1 MPMVPKFFRAAAFA
15 ANVFGD
21 MGAGDTNWLG
31 AECED
36 LIEAAW
42 AQPFLARFLQCC
54 LYWLFCIKHV
64 CTKAGV
70 FVFGAVGKAGHAVS
84 FFARLHENAFA
95 AVLRRSRILFQAG
108 ISHFVK
114 TLKTDADLP
123 PAITGRKLV

>member
-1 MPMVPKFFRAAAFA
+1 MAPKFFRAAAFA

-36 LIEAAW
+36 LLEAAW
-42 AQPFLARFLQCC
+42 AQPSFARFLQCC

-84 FFARLHENAFA
+84 FCARLHENAFA

>member
-1 MPMVPKFFRAAAFA
+1 MAPKFFRAAAFA

-21 MGAGDTNWLG
+21 MGAGETNWLG

-36 LIEAAW
+36 LLEVAC

-64 CTKAGV
+64 CTKVGV

-84 FFARLHENAFA
+84 FFALLHEKCSRRCFA
-95 AVLRRSRILFQAG
+95 AVSDFVSSRHQ
-108 ISHFVK
+108 SFVK

-123 PAITGRKLV
+123 PAITGRKLA

>member
-1 MPMVPKFFRAAAFA
+1 MAPKFFRAAAFA

-21 MGAGDTNWLG
+21 MGAGETNWLG

-36 LIEAAW
+36 LLEVAC

-54 LYWLFCIKHV
+54 LYWLFALNTFALKSAPLSLVRLAKRIMPSV
-64 CTKAGV
+64 
-70 FVFGAVGKAGHAVS
+70 
-84 FFARLHENAFA
+84 FFAPLHENALA

-108 ISHFVK
+108 ISHSVK

-123 PAITGRKLV
+123 PAITGRKLA

>member
-1 MPMVPKFFRAAAFA
+1 MVPKFFRAAAFA

-21 MGAGDTNWLG
+21 MGAGDTNWFG

-36 LIEAAW
+36 LTEAAW

-70 FVFGAVGKAGHAVS
+70 FVFGAVGKAGHAVC

>member
-1 MPMVPKFFRAAAFA
+1 MPMAPKFFRAAAFA

-36 LIEAAW
+36 LLEAAY
-42 AQPFLARFLQCC
+42 AQPFFARFLHCC

-64 CTKAGV
+64 CTKVGV

-84 FFARLHENAFA
+84 FSPYCTKNALA

-123 PAITGRKLV
+123 PAITGRKLA

>member
-1 MPMVPKFFRAAAFA
+1 MVPKFFRAAAFA

-114 TLKTDADLP
+114 TLKT
-123 PAITGRKLV
+123 

>member
-1 MPMVPKFFRAAAFA
+1 MPMAPKFFRAAAFA

-36 LIEAAW
+36 LTEAAW

-70 FVFGAVGKAGHAVS
+70 FVFGSVGKAGHAVS
-84 FFARLHENAFA
+84 FFARLNENAFA

>member
-36 LIEAAW
+36 LTEAAW
-42 AQPFLARFLQCC
+42 AQSFLARFLQCC

-84 FFARLHENAFA
+84 FFTRLHENAFA

>member
-1 MPMVPKFFRAAAFA
+1 MRRFARSCVRPTIFRKVFTLLSLLAFC
-15 ANVFGD
+15 V
-21 MGAGDTNWLG
+21 
-31 AECED
+31 
-36 LIEAAW
+36 
-42 AQPFLARFLQCC
+42 
-54 LYWLFCIKHV
+54 KHV

-70 FVFGAVGKAGHAVS
+70 FVFGAVGKADHAVS

-123 PAITGRKLV
+123 PAITGRKLA

>member
-1 MPMVPKFFRAAAFA
+1 MVPKFFRAAAFA

-36 LIEAAW
+36 LTEAAW

-84 FFARLHENAFA
+84 FSLDCTKMLSPLSCGGLGFCFK
-95 AVLRRSRILFQAG
+95 QASV
-108 ISHFVK
+108 ISSK
-114 TLKTDADLP
+114 P
-123 PAITGRKLV
+123 

>member
-15 ANVFGD
+15 TNVFGD
-21 MGAGDTNWLG
+21 MGTGDANWLG

-36 LIEAAW
+36 LTEAAW
-42 AQPFLARFLQCC
+42 AQPFFARFLHCC

-84 FFARLHENAFA
+84 FFARLHENAFT

-108 ISHFVK
+108 ISHLSK
-114 TLKTDADLP
+114 P
-123 PAITGRKLV
+123 